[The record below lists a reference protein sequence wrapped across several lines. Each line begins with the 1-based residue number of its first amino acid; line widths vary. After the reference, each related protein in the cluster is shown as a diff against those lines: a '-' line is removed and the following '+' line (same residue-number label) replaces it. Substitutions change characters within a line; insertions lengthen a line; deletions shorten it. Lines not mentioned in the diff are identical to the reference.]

1 MLYKFCLAFFGMQV
15 ELALFV
21 IKAAL
26 IVVGEQV
33 LYEEALVYHVIIGL
47 EFSGCE
53 LKLNP
58 QIYYPCK

>member
-1 MLYKFCLAFFGMQV
+1 MFYKFCLAFFGMQV

-33 LYEEALVYHVIIGL
+33 LYEEALVDHFLVVWSSGF
-47 EFSGCE
+47 EFRVNAE
-53 LKLNP
+53 LLNLLP
-58 QIYYPCK
+58 L